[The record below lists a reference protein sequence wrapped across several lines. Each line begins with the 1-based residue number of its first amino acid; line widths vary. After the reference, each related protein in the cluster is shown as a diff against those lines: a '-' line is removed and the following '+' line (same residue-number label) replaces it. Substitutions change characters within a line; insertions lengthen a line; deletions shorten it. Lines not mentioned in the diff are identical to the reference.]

1 MCDFFPDSDH
11 SVSLPASSSV
21 VAGTSAAEEDSKKDA
36 PTNKASEADPN
47 KDVACTSAKEDP
59 KQDAQT
65 NKASET
71 NPNKD
76 VACTRAMAG
85 LPSWLLSQTRT
96 RMYFAAVPRQTRTR
110 MLLLTRQHQT

>member
-47 KDVACTSAKEDP
+47 KDVACTRAKADLNT
-59 KQDAQT
+59 DAPT
-65 NKASET
+65 NKAASNLMLSNT
-71 NPNKD
+71 KL
-76 VACTRAMAG
+76 TAG
-85 LPSWLLSQTRT
+85 ANESISC
-96 RMYFAAVPRQTRTR
+96 
-110 MLLLTRQHQT
+110 